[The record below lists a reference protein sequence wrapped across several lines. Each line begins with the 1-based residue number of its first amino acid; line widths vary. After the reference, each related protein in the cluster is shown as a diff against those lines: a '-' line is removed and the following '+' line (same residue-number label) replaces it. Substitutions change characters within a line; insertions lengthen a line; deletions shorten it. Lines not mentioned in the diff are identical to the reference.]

1 MLLLL
6 IQHKYII
13 FLVDNEL
20 SYIYIYIYD
29 FLEHVTFDI
38 FSLNIENVG

>member
-20 SYIYIYIYD
+20 SYIYIYY